1 MTTPPTPIPLTTRTG
16 SRWSAHRLNQPMC
29 MSKAEPS
36 RSNRGRPFGHGS
48 SASPGLNGTPC
59 VPVESQASSLLV
71 ILHYLLKNNT
81 TFMEGNGA
89 GLDAPNDPYRPEVA
103 PRQITSAARGYQR

>member
-1 MTTPPTPIPLTTRTG
+1 MTTPPTPILQTTRPG
-16 SRWSAHRLNQPMC
+16 SRRHVRWLNQPAC
-29 MSKAEPS
+29 CGKGEPGR
-36 RSNRGRPFGHGS
+36 RSARACTCARIVLPRAKTG
-48 SASPGLNGTPC
+48 SPGKPWTD
-59 VPVESQASSLLV
+59 ASLLLV

-81 TFMEGNGA
+81 QFIGGNGA